1 MDIGKIW
8 LPVLTT
14 IGGVLALTVW
24 WQMSDGG
31 PRAVTALLAGV
42 LLSRGISQLAYAWNT
57 RNDTDNSNR

>member
-8 LPVLTT
+8 LPLLTT
-14 IGGVLALTVW
+14 IGGILAISCWYNMT
-24 WQMSDGG
+24 DGG

-57 RNDTDNSNR
+57 RNDTDNTDR